1 MKVPWFRR
9 DFQRRRQL
17 DRLFLDL
24 PDAALRAVTG
34 RRHLPP
40 YSLRAYVGGAQG
52 FDEVA
57 HWFLVEFRRLRLFM
71 HDMRVLDIGCGCG
84 RIAYGIATDP
94 DLRDFVTAY
103 TGMDIDRTSV
113 EWCQRHITPLRAGFT
128 FYRADRRNASYNP
141 GAAGEAEAYRFP
153 HSDSSFE
160 LILLTSVLTHVLEE
174 ELRPYLEEVARM
186 LAPGGVAYAT
196 FFLYGSAEELAG
208 GIPRHGIR
216 FQPPQGRCAVNR
228 HDHPANAVA
237 YEEVFVREVAREAG
251 LAVIEPTLYGSQD
264 VLLLTKA
271 ASQHALLEGW
281 YQEEG
286 GCFRWTERVFSVRLA
301 QPRGGASELRFRFRL
316 PEAILQETGS
326 VRLKASIDGVNLPE
340 CAYSTGGDHVYVQ
353 RVPQT
358 PRQDSALVR
367 FEIDKAYG
375 PKASDPRTLALQV
388 VFRSRCG
395 GAWRGLSPVYLA

>member
-24 PDAALRAVTG
+24 PDAAIRALTG

-71 HDMRVLDIGCGCG
+71 RDMRVLDIGCGCG
-84 RIAYGIATDP
+84 RIAYGMATDP

-113 EWCQRHITPLRAGFT
+113 EWCQRHITPLRTGFT

-141 GAAGEAEAYRFP
+141 QAAGDAEAYRFP
-153 HSDSSFE
+153 HADSSFE
-160 LILLTSVLTHVLEE
+160 LILLTSVLTHILEE
-174 ELRPYLEEVARM
+174 ELRHYLREVARM

-196 FFLYGSAEELAG
+196 FFLYGSAEELAD
-208 GIPRHGIR
+208 GIPRHGVR
-216 FQPPQGRCAVNR
+216 FQPPQSHHAVNR

-237 YEEVFVREVAREAG
+237 YEEEFVREVAREAG
-251 LAVIEPTLYGSQD
+251 LAVIEPALYGSQD
-264 VLLLTKA
+264 VLLLTR
-271 ASQHALLEGW
+271 ALGESELAEGW
-281 YQEEG
+281 HEEEEG
-286 GCFRWTERVFSVRLA
+286 YFRWTQRAFSVRLR
-301 QPRGGASELRFRFRL
+301 QPCGRASELRFRFRVADAL
-316 PEAILQETGS
+316 VREAGS
-326 VRLKASIDGVNLPE
+326 VRLRASMDGVELPE
-340 CAYSTGGDHVYVQ
+340 CKYSEGGEQLYVQ
-353 RVPQT
+353 ELPQT
-358 PRQDSALVR
+358 PRKDFVTVR
-367 FEIDKAYG
+367 FELDKVYG
-375 PKASDPRTLALQV
+375 PKPSDPRELGLQV

-395 GAWRGLSPVYLA
+395 AAWRELCPVYLA